1 MKYYTLKLEFLKDTI
16 DDYGTLFQYTI
27 EDYPLFDSME
37 DVILHLL
44 KKSRLEMNDHD
55 KESLNK
61 IIILHVWH
69 LLHNENSRDIY
80 GTFSAIVRR
89 DYSDINYN
97 QEILDKQFRVPEDKL
112 LESLR
117 ELTGQNNLTLSMYLE
132 FLEEVEPIITV
143 QLPVSDWNLLN
154 QVISEYLSET
164 EYDMNKTVTGL
175 KNRIQN
181 QIEDNP
187 LNK

>member
-1 MKYYTLKLEFLKDTI
+1 
-16 DDYGTLFQYTI
+16 
-27 EDYPLFDSME
+27 
-37 DVILHLL
+37 
-44 KKSRLEMNDHD
+44 MNDHD

-80 GTFSAIVRR
+80 GTFSAIFRR

-117 ELTGQNNLTLSMYLE
+117 ELTGQNNRSTRGRRLDINNVY
-132 FLEEVEPIITV
+132 
-143 QLPVSDWNLLN
+143 PVL
-154 QVISEYLSET
+154 I
-164 EYDMNKTVTGL
+164 
-175 KNRIQN
+175 
-181 QIEDNP
+181 
-187 LNK
+187 